1 MHPALLSL
9 DPDLCPHMIGPIV
22 DESSLVTKRHNQSC
36 EAVCP
41 FAAAAISGLE
51 ELNDL
56 VVSWV
61 PEGLIAARTEVY
73 LHTPRHPF
81 DLLWRWVTGSL
92 RLYLTWVA
100 RLAASTLRFV
110 RPFEEVPLVP
120 GQESL

>member
-1 MHPALLSL
+1 
-9 DPDLCPHMIGPIV
+9 MIGPIV
-22 DESSLVTKRHNQSC
+22 DKSSLVTKCHDQSS

-41 FAAAAISGLE
+41 FTTAAISGLE
-51 ELNDL
+51 ELDNL

-61 PEGLIAARTEVY
+61 PEGLIAPRTEVY
-73 LHTPRHPF
+73 LHTPCHPF
-81 DLLWRWVTGSL
+81 DLFRRWVTSSL

-110 RPFEEVPLVP
+110 CPFEEVLFVP